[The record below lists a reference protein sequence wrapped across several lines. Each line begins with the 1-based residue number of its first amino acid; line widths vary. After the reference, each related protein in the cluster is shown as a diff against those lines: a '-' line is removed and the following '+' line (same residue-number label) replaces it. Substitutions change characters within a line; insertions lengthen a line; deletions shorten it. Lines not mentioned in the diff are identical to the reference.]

1 LPLLLTLSTIH
12 AGTVACVPL
21 ATLVCAHPMIAAL
34 FLAAGGTLYVCAVL
48 TSSLYFLSHLLWTR
62 AHVRSTAAAGVAM

>member
-1 LPLLLTLSTIH
+1 
-12 AGTVACVPL
+12 L
-21 ATLVCAHPMIAAL
+21 ATLVCAHPLIAAL

-62 AHVRSTAAAGVAM
+62 AHVRRTAAAGGAM